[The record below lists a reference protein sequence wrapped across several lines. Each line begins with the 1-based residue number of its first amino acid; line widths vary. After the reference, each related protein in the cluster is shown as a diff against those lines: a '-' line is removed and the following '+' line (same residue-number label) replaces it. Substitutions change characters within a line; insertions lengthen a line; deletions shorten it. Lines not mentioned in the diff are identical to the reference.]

1 MSQPDE
7 SREKTAKTDAVLMHP
22 DNDPHRNT
30 AEVAPRK
37 DHGEVRVERDGEL
50 VPLDQDE

>member
-22 DNDPHRNT
+22 DNDPHRTT

-37 DHGEVRVERDGEL
+37 DPGEVRVERDGEL

>member
-7 SREKTAKTDAVLMHP
+7 VREKTPKTDAVLMHP

-37 DHGEVRVERDGEL
+37 DHAQIQVERDDEL
-50 VPLDQDE
+50 VPLDPQE

>member
-7 SREKTAKTDAVLMHP
+7 VREKTPKTDAVLMHP
-22 DNDPHRNT
+22 DNDPHRTT

-37 DHGEVRVERDGEL
+37 DHGQIQVERDGDRTPVE
-50 VPLDQDE
+50 PQE